1 VIYLLAIPSIYFL
14 IALFAALHW
23 RFRKDQQ
30 PPDATYLP
38 LVSILKPVRGQDPG
52 FYEAIR
58 SHALLD
64 YPEYEI
70 LFGVSDPEE
79 STVALIERLIREFPD
94 RRIRLI
100 FCSRKCPNGKAGVL
114 IDLANAATNPILLVN
129 DSDIRVDP
137 DYLRRV
143 IAPLADSSVGLV
155 TCLYRATSEFW
166 PGRWEAIG
174 IATDFAVSVLVA
186 RAVGMA
192 QFALGSTMAF
202 RREDLARIGGF
213 EAIGDYLADD
223 YQLGERIHALG
234 RRIYLAKPVVETHL
248 SGETWTSVWRHQVR
262 WARTIRTC
270 QTAGYFGYVVTQAA
284 LWALIAI
291 LLGEWKPALV
301 LLAIRTLAGVAVGA
315 GVLGDSR
322 VARYFFLIPLRDLW
336 GFAVWVAGLAGSTV
350 EWRGERMRLS
360 RDGRIVD

>member
-1 VIYLLAIPSIYFL
+1 VGLSGPETEGL
-14 IALFAALHW
+14 
-23 RFRKDQQ
+23 
-30 PPDATYLP
+30 PPDADYLP
-38 LVSILKPVRGQDPG
+38 PVSILKPVRGQDPG

-79 STVALIERLIREFPD
+79 STVALIERLIREFPEK
-94 RRIRLI
+94 RIRLVL
-100 FCSRKCPNGKAGVL
+100 CSRKCPNGKAGVL
-114 IDLANAATNPILLVN
+114 IDLTEAAAYPILLVN
-129 DSDIRVDP
+129 DSDIRVEA

-143 IAPLADSSVGLV
+143 VAPLADSSVGLV

-186 RAVGMA
+186 RTVGMA

-234 RRIYLAKPVVETHL
+234 RRIYLAKPVVETYL

-270 QTAGYFGYVVTQAA
+270 QTAGYFGYVVTQAI

-291 LLGEWKPALV
+291 LFGEWKPALV

-360 RDGRIVD
+360 RDGRIVG